1 MKICFDSGTLIT
13 YKVGR
18 TTSFNTEDAVPNAS
32 LSTKILTL
40 DVNDS
45 DSKEYRNNNVV
56 TRVNAGNVNTIN
68 GRYYFFR
75 KFRFL

>member
-32 LSTKILTL
+32 LSAKILKP
-40 DVNDS
+40 DVKS
-45 DSKEYRNNNVV
+45 IEIIMLSQGWMQ
-56 TRVNAGNVNTIN
+56 AM
-68 GRYYFFR
+68 
-75 KFRFL
+75 